1 MLRRLGDLVLRLLR
15 GLAVVRRSDCCGVS
29 LSFEAVYLAAVAV
42 RLAVRSHVSATA
54 PLPSAEKNADER
66 CLALASRY
74 GLSKRE
80 LETLVYLAQGRSAP
94 YIADEQFLSVNT
106 VRTHIKRI
114 YAKMDVHS
122 KEELLDLFHKS

>member
-1 MLRRLGDLVLRLLR
+1 M
-15 GLAVVRRSDCCGVS
+15 
-29 LSFEAVYLAAVAV
+29 
-42 RLAVRSHVSATA
+42 
-54 PLPSAEKNADER
+54 
-66 CLALASRY
+66 
-74 GLSKRE
+74 
-80 LETLVYLAQGRSAP
+80 ETLVYLAQGRSAP

>member
-1 MLRRLGDLVLRLLR
+1 MSRRRRRFRARRRTPTSVALPSRPLR
-15 GLAVVRRSDCCGVS
+15 
-29 LSFEAVYLAAVAV
+29 SFEARV
-42 RLAVRSHVSATA
+42 
-54 PLPSAEKNADER
+54 
-66 CLALASRY
+66 
-74 GLSKRE
+74 
-80 LETLVYLAQGRSAP
+80 ETLVYLAQGRSAP